1 MGDLDSVPGS
11 GRFHAGEH
19 GNPLQY
25 PCLENPKDRGAWRA
39 AVHGVAKSWTWL
51 SEFHFLH
58 LTHIK
63 SYSTVLWR
71 CTRPRTNTHKR
82 CPFHYRGLECQS
94 RKSRNIWSNRQI
106 WPWSTEWS
114 RAKANRVFPRKH
126 PLPAT
131 HGREDSNMDITRSS
145 IPKSYWYACS
155 TS

>member
-71 CTRPRTNTHKR
+71 CTRPRRPFRTNTQKDVLFIIGDWNAKVGSQETPGVTGKFGFGVQNEAGQRLIEFCQENALVIANILFQQPKR
-82 CPFHYRGLECQS
+82 RLYM
-94 RKSRNIWSNRQI
+94 W
-106 WPWSTEWS
+106 
-114 RAKANRVFPRKH
+114 
-126 PLPAT
+126 
-131 HGREDSNMDITRSS
+131 
-145 IPKSYWYACS
+145 
-155 TS
+155 TSPDGQ